1 MPEPGAPTPSEP
13 SAPEP
18 GAPKPSRRRAIGFG
32 AFIALSLVGCVLA
45 LSMGWLSPR
54 SVAALARG
62 SGWWGALILVGLVV
76 VMEMLWLPRMW
87 ATVAAAM
94 LFGTVRGA
102 LIAFTADS
110 ITAILCFFIAR
121 GVGRGWVER
130 LVAERPKARR
140 VVELLVER
148 RGAITIA
155 VLRLVPV
162 AHYTLVSYLAGLV
175 GVRPRAYIVG
185 NTLGLVPAVVVLAM
199 VGGSALRPTSPMF
212 LISMGVLVLAL
223 IATVIAGRRILR

>member
-1 MPEPGAPTPSEP
+1 MDAP
-13 SAPEP
+13 SAPESSAPP
-18 GAPKPSRRRAIGFG
+18 GAPRPSRRRAIGFG
-32 AFIALSLVGCVLA
+32 VFIALSLVGCVLA
-45 LSMGWLSPR
+45 LSLGWLSPQR
-54 SVAALARG
+54 LADLVRG

-102 LIAFTADS
+102 LIAFAADTTTAL
-110 ITAILCFFIAR
+110 LCFFIAR

-130 LVAERPKARR
+130 LVAERPKAKR

-148 RGAITIA
+148 RGAVTIA

-175 GVRPRAYIVG
+175 GIRPRSYIIG
-185 NTLGLVPAVVVLAM
+185 NTLGLIPAVVVLAM

-212 LISMGVLVLAL
+212 LISMGLLLVAL
-223 IATVIAGRRILR
+223 VVTFIAGRRILR